1 MNTEFKAE
9 IIQVANRIREI
20 NKNNLLSLKQKRAR
34 SEAQLYKLGDITL
47 KYEQELDG
55 VEFDQL
61 DALKELCWKNLNL

>member
-1 MNTEFKAE
+1 MNKEFTKE

-20 NKNNLLSLKQKRAR
+20 NKNNLLSLKQKKSR

-47 KYEQELDG
+47 KYEMELDG

-61 DALKELCWKNLNL
+61 DALKELCWKNMNL